1 VAPATANEAKQR
13 RPSRVVLIADPE
25 TPAPRLEQAL
35 AADAVVERLSPRE
48 VEALAAHHVPTPID
62 VVLVDARLCESCD
75 VVGLVARLLRAD
87 PAARTIVLVDH
98 AGAPEAEAALA
109 AGAWQVTPRGD
120 ARALAH
126 WVHVAGT
133 LRSVEGQGSADDPA
147 PREMIGVSEAMRR
160 TFALI
165 RKVAVSDLPVLLTG
179 ESGTGKE
186 LAAEAIHER
195 SPRWK
200 GPLVAINC
208 AAIPDALLES
218 ELFGHERGAFTG
230 AVHASPG
237 KLASA
242 HGGTLFL
249 DEIGEMAPPLQ
260 AKLLRFLED
269 HTIERVGSQ
278 RAIPVDVRVIAAT
291 NADLER
297 SVEGGS
303 FRRDLYYRLAVFRI
317 EMPPL
322 RERPEDVLV
331 MARVFLR
338 RYASLAEATGLRG
351 FSSDAVEALCKRA
364 WPGNVRE
371 LANRIRR
378 AVVVADGPLV
388 TAADLDLEAPTEPP
402 LLTLREA
409 LVQAEADCVRR
420 ALERAAGSRSEAAR
434 LLGVSRSTFYDL
446 VRRHSPQRA

>member
-1 VAPATANEAKQR
+1 VALPSAHDRVRPFQVLYLADAQEPAH
-13 RPSRVVLIADPE
+13 RVE
-25 TPAPRLEQAL
+25 KAL
-35 AADAVVERLSPRE
+35 ATECAVTRFAPGELDALSPR
-48 VEALAAHHVPTPID
+48 ALSTPID
-62 VVLVDARLCESCD
+62 VILADARLCACCD
-75 VVGLVARLLRAD
+75 VPALVGRALRAD
-87 PAARTIVLVDH
+87 RAAKVIVLVDH

-120 ARALAH
+120 GRALAH

-133 LRSVEGQGSADDPA
+133 LRRVEDLEASAEDPG
-147 PREMIGVSEAMRR
+147 PREMIGVSEAMRH

-165 RKVAVSDLPVLLTG
+165 RKVASSDLPILLTG

-186 LAAEAIHER
+186 LAANAIHER
-195 SPRWK
+195 SRRWG

-208 AAIPDALLES
+208 AAIPEALLES

-230 AVHASPG
+230 ADRATPG
-237 KLASA
+237 KLAAA

-249 DEIGEMAPPLQ
+249 DEVGEMTPALQ

-269 HTIERVGSQ
+269 HTVERVGGQ
-278 RAIPVDVRVIAAT
+278 RAVPVDVRVIAAT
-291 NADLER
+291 NRKLETAIER
-297 SVEGGS
+297 GD
-303 FRRDLYYRLAVFRI
+303 FRADLYYRLAVFRI
-317 EMPPL
+317 EMPAL
-322 RERPEDVLV
+322 RERPEDVLL

-338 RYASLAEATGLRG
+338 RYATLADAPQLRG
-351 FSSDAVEALCKRA
+351 FSSDAVDALVKRT

-378 AVVVADGPLV
+378 AVVVTEGPLV
-388 TAADLDLEAPTEPP
+388 TAADLDLETAVEAP

-409 LVQAEADCVRR
+409 VLQAEVDALRR
-420 ALERAAGSRSEAAR
+420 AMERAAGDRSEAAR

-446 VRRHSPQRA
+446 LRRHSL